1 MQSICVFCGSSAGQS
16 PMYKEAAT
24 RLGEYLAAQGIEL
37 VYGGAQVGLMGA
49 VADGCLSSGGR
60 VYGVMP
66 EKLANLELAHSGLT
80 ELQIVPDMHARKA
93 AMADRADAFIALP
106 GGVGTFEELFEVWT
120 WTQLGIHRK
129 PLGVMNVGG
138 FYDSLIGFLDQ
149 VESAGFMK
157 PAHRALLQASDQPAQ
172 LLAQLRQVALP
183 DTPKWVDR

>member
-1 MQSICVFCGSSAGQS
+1 MQSICVFCGSSSGQS

-24 RLGEYLAAQGIEL
+24 RLGEYLAAREIEL

-49 VADGCLSSGGR
+49 VAEGCLNAGGR

-66 EKLANLELAHSGLT
+66 EKLANLELVHSGLT

-93 AMADRADAFIALP
+93 TMADRADAFIALP

-138 FYDSLIGFLDQ
+138 FYDSLLGFLDQ

-157 PAHRALLQASDQPAQ
+157 PAHRGLLQASDQPAQ